1 MINSAPQLAS
11 SPSIQAFGK
20 DVIREVLSGVS
31 LSIAKPLLAIE
42 MRRIMPTVAGLP
54 LELSLYTAAVA
65 AAAVRGET
73 GTSFLTSQNILPY
86 NGINRMHTYIIRIT
100 SITVLR

>member
-1 MINSAPQLAS
+1 MINSAPQLSS

-20 DVIREVLSGVS
+20 DVIREMLSGVS

-42 MRRIMPTVAGLP
+42 MKRIIPTVAGLP
-54 LELSLYTAAVA
+54 LEISLYTAAVA

-73 GTSFLTSQNILPY
+73 STLESFSLFDFPKHFAIQWSQ
-86 NGINRMHTYIIRIT
+86 
-100 SITVLR
+100 